1 MPKKTAVKQKAVG
14 PIELPENITREM
26 AKEQLASIKK
36 ANFEYQKPRHPQ
48 WDENYMLYRDKVQT
62 NRLTQRQA
70 VNIPLMKETIRT
82 VLSKIDERPDIAFID
97 KAGDLEREI
106 ALNAKWDDDC
116 DKNDIE
122 LVDIVDKK
130 QVLLFGRST
139 KKINFIKGKISFEL
153 KDVFDVLP
161 DRSVNPL
168 NIKTARSIV
177 EPHILR
183 PVQEIMKN
191 DRYDKVGREELKKII
206 DEQGTQG
213 KQARSALYQE
223 MARARRNRMVAVGA
237 KPEEDDYNKYR
248 QVEELVQT
256 YCYFWDE
263 KLGEYVPYVC
273 ITALNDTLLRAKPIK
288 KELGVEFWPFE
299 SWADDVE
306 NNDFYTDSLADVIRV
321 PNQIMNIWMSQFLE
335 NRTLR
340 NFGMNYYNSTIKG
353 FKPST
358 FRPGPGAWFPLPGKP
373 ADVYQHVDIPDIS
386 STMNEIQFVIGL
398 AEKASATGAIEKG
411 VVEQAKRTLGEIE
424 IAVGKAEQRTTSL
437 SKFYRLS
444 WKRYAENYYQ
454 LLDANMRKES
464 VKLYKRAPNGKMVA
478 RELKREDLISPD
490 GVRVIATSANEQAT
504 DRVDKLQRLQA
515 VKQEFPDN
523 VPLQKAV
530 QKRMLALAD
539 LTAEEVQ
546 EIEQFEAN
554 KQSAA
559 GSPMASANP
568 PGMDRITQAVAGA
581 GLPTEQPEPVPEM
594 A

>member
-1 MPKKTAVKQKAVG
+1 MPKKTADKQKVEG
-14 PIELPENITREM
+14 PIELPANITKEM

-36 ANFEYQKPRHPQ
+36 ANFEYQKPRHAQ
-48 WDENYMLYRDKVQT
+48 WDENYMLYRDKVQI

-97 KAGDLEREI
+97 KSGDLEREI

-116 DKNDIE
+116 EAGDIE
-122 LVDIVDKK
+122 LIDIVDKK

-139 KKINFIKGKISFEL
+139 KKINFIKGKISFEF

-168 NIKTARSIV
+168 NISTARSIV

-183 PVQEIMKN
+183 PLKEILKSE
-191 DRYDKVGREELKKII
+191 RYDKEAREELSKII
-206 DEQGTQG
+206 NEQGEQG
-213 KQARSALYQE
+213 RQARNSLYQE
-223 MARARRNRMVAVGA
+223 MNRARRNRLVAVGA
-237 KPEEDDYNKYR
+237 KPEEDIFDKYK
-248 QVEELVQT
+248 QVEEIIQT

-263 KLGEYVPYVC
+263 EKGEYVPYVC
-273 ITALNDTLLRAKPIK
+273 VTALNDTLLRAKPLK
-288 KELGVEFWPFE
+288 KELGVDFWPFE

-306 NNDFYTDSLADVIRV
+306 INDFYTDSLADVIRV

-373 ADVYQHVDIPDIS
+373 QDVYQHVDIPDLS

-411 VVEQAKRTLGEIE
+411 VVESAKRTLGEIE

-444 WKRYAENYYQ
+444 WKRYAEKYYKI
-454 LLDANMRKES
+454 LEANMRKET
-464 VKLYKRAPNGKMVA
+464 VKLYKRAPNGKMVP
-478 RELKREDLISPD
+478 RELKKEDLISPD

-554 KQSAA
+554 KQSA
-559 GSPMASANP
+559 GGPTIPSANP
-568 PGMDRITQAVAGA
+568 PGMDRINQAVAGA
-581 GLPTEQPEPVPEM
+581 GLPTELPEPVPQ
-594 A
+594 AA